1 MSRSEASSL
10 TALVVDDEKLAREG
24 LAMRLEAF
32 GSVDI
37 LKQCENGRSA
47 LRAIAEC
54 EPDVVFLDIQMPGIS
69 GFDLVSQMQGDAM
82 PMVVFVTAFDAFAVD
97 AFQVHAVDYLLK
109 PVEQERL
116 EAAVNRC
123 FERRTGQAAAADK
136 QKLLEMVV
144 SLSGKSE
151 DAIRDVL
158 LTDDIPENQI
168 DRLAIKDGA
177 STSFVPIRDIDWI
190 DAAGDYMCVHVG
202 NRTHI
207 MRTTM
212 KRLESRLDASVF
224 QRVHR
229 STIVNLERVE
239 KVSSHMNGEY
249 YLTLIGGSTLKMSRS
264 YKNKIKHFFP
274 ES

>member
-1 MSRSEASSL
+1 MPQGDTLSL
-10 TALVVDDEKLAREG
+10 TALVVDDEKLARAG
-24 LAMRLEAF
+24 LALRLEALR
-32 GSVDI
+32 SVDI
-37 LKQCENGRSA
+37 LEQCENGRAA
-47 LRAIAEC
+47 LRAIAAY

-69 GFDLVSQMQGDAM
+69 GFDLISQIQGDAM
-82 PMVVFVTAFDAFAVD
+82 PMLVFVTAFDAFAID
-97 AFQVHAVDYLLK
+97 AFQFHAVDYLLK
-109 PVEQERL
+109 PVEQDRL
-116 EAAVNRC
+116 QAAVDRC
-123 FERRTGQAAAADK
+123 LERKAGRTASADK
-136 QKLLEMVV
+136 HRLLEMVV

-151 DAIRDVL
+151 DAIKDVL
-158 LTDDIPENQI
+158 LTGHIQEHQI
-168 DRLAIKDGA
+168 DRLAIKDGS
-177 STSFVPIRDIDWI
+177 STSFVSIRDIDWI

-202 NRTHI
+202 NQTHI

-212 KRLESRLDASVF
+212 KELESRLDASVF

>member
-1 MSRSEASSL
+1 MPQGDTLSL

-24 LAMRLEAF
+24 LALRLEALR
-32 GSVDI
+32 SVDI
-37 LKQCENGRSA
+37 LEQCENGRAA
-47 LRAIAEC
+47 LRAITAY

-69 GFDLVSQMQGDAM
+69 GFDLISQIQGDAM
-82 PMVVFVTAFDAFAVD
+82 PMVVFVTAFDAFAID

-109 PVEQERL
+109 PVEQDRL
-116 EAAVNRC
+116 QAAVDRC
-123 FERRTGQAAAADK
+123 LERKVGRTASADK
-136 QKLLEMVV
+136 HRLLEMMV

-151 DAIRDVL
+151 DAIRNL
-158 LTDDIPENQI
+158 LLADHVPENKI
-168 DRLAIKDGA
+168 NRLAIKDGS
-177 STSFVPIRDIDWI
+177 STSFVSIRDIDWI

-202 NRTHI
+202 NQTHI

-212 KRLESRLDASVF
+212 KELESRLDASVF

-229 STIVNLERVE
+229 STIVNLQRVE

>member
-1 MSRSEASSL
+1 MSLSKGFSL

-24 LAMRLEAF
+24 LALRLEAL

-37 LKQCENGRSA
+37 IAQCENGRTA
-47 LRAIAEC
+47 LRAIADY

-69 GFDLVSQMQGDAM
+69 GLDLVSQIQGDAM

-97 AFQVHAVDYLLK
+97 AFQVHAIDYLLK
-109 PVEQERL
+109 PVEQDRL
-116 EAAVNRC
+116 EAAVDRC
-123 FERRTGQAAAADK
+123 RERKAGQATSADK

-158 LTDDIPENQI
+158 LTDDIPESQI
-168 DRLAIKDGA
+168 DRLAIKDGS

-207 MRTTM
+207 MRSTM
-212 KRLESRLDASVF
+212 KELETRLDASVF

-239 KVSSHMNGEY
+239 KVSSHLNGEY

>member
-1 MSRSEASSL
+1 MSRNETSSL

-24 LAMRLEAF
+24 LAMRLEAL

-37 LKQCENGRSA
+37 LEQCENGRAA

-123 FERRTGQAAAADK
+123 VERRAGQAAAADK

-158 LTDDIPENQI
+158 LTDDLPENQI

-212 KRLESRLDASVF
+212 KELESRLDASVF

-239 KVSSHMNGEY
+239 KVSSHINGEY
-249 YLTLIGGSTLKMSRS
+249 HLTLIGGSTLKMSRS
-264 YKNKIKHFFP
+264 YKNKVKHFFP

>member
-1 MSRSEASSL
+1 
-10 TALVVDDEKLAREG
+10 VDDEKLAREG
-24 LAMRLEAF
+24 LAMRLEAL

-37 LKQCENGRSA
+37 LKQCENGRAA

-97 AFQVHAVDYLLK
+97 AFQAHAVDYLLK

-116 EAAVNRC
+116 EVAVNRC

-177 STSFVPIRDIDWI
+177 SISFVPIRDIDWI

-202 NRTHI
+202 PVTHI
-207 MRTTM
+207 MRCTM
-212 KRLESRLDASVF
+212 TELSQRLSAGPFARI
-224 QRVHR
+224 HR
-229 STIVNLERVE
+229 STLVNLDKVTQITPLSKGESLLHLDQDTTL
-239 KVSSHMNGEY
+239 KVSRNY
-249 YLTLIGGSTLKMSRS
+249 RKA
-264 YKNKIKHFFP
+264 IKHLL
-274 ES
+274 S

>member
-1 MSRSEASSL
+1 MPQGKTLPL

-24 LAMRLEAF
+24 LALRLEAL

-37 LKQCENGRSA
+37 LEQCENGRAA
-47 LRAIAEC
+47 LRAITAY

-69 GFDLVSQMQGDAM
+69 GFDLISQIQGDAM
-82 PMVVFVTAFDAFAVD
+82 PMLVFVTAFDAFAID
-97 AFQVHAVDYLLK
+97 AFQFHAVDYLLK
-109 PVEQERL
+109 PVEHDRL
-116 EAAVNRC
+116 QAAVERC
-123 FERRTGQAAAADK
+123 LERKAGRTASADK
-136 QKLLEMVV
+136 HRLLEMVV

-158 LTDDIPENQI
+158 LTDHMQEHRI
-168 DRLAIKDGA
+168 DRLAIKDGS
-177 STSFVPIRDIDWI
+177 STSFVSIRDIDWI

-202 NRTHI
+202 NQTHI

-212 KRLESRLDASVF
+212 KELESKLDASVF

-229 STIVNLERVE
+229 STIVNLGRVE

>member
-1 MSRSEASSL
+1 MSRSESSSL

-24 LAMRLEAF
+24 LAMRLEAL

-37 LKQCENGRSA
+37 LEQCENGRAA
-47 LRAIAEC
+47 LRAIAEY

-69 GFDLVSQMQGDAM
+69 GFDLVSQMQGGAM
-82 PMVVFVTAFDAFAVD
+82 PRVVFVTAFDAFAVD

-212 KRLESRLDASVF
+212 KELESRLAASVF

>member
-1 MSRSEASSL
+1 MPQGDTLSL
-10 TALVVDDEKLAREG
+10 TALVVDDEKLARAG
-24 LAMRLEAF
+24 LALRLEALR
-32 GSVDI
+32 SVDI
-37 LKQCENGRSA
+37 LEQCENGRAA
-47 LRAIAEC
+47 LRAIAAY

-69 GFDLVSQMQGDAM
+69 GFDLISQIQGDAM
-82 PMVVFVTAFDAFAVD
+82 PMVVFVTAFDAFAID
-97 AFQVHAVDYLLK
+97 AFQFHAVDYLLK
-109 PVEQERL
+109 PVEQDRL
-116 EAAVNRC
+116 QAAVDRC
-123 FERRTGQAAAADK
+123 LERKAGRTASADK
-136 QKLLEMVV
+136 HRLLEMVV

-151 DAIRDVL
+151 DAIKDVL
-158 LTDDIPENQI
+158 LTGHIQEHQI
-168 DRLAIKDGA
+168 DRLAIKDGS
-177 STSFVPIRDIDWI
+177 STSFVSIRDIDWI

-202 NRTHI
+202 NQTHI

-212 KRLESRLDASVF
+212 KELESRLDASVF

-229 STIVNLERVE
+229 STIVNLQRVE

>member
-1 MSRSEASSL
+1 MPQSKTFSL

-24 LAMRLEAF
+24 LALRLEAL

-37 LKQCENGRSA
+37 LKQCENGRTA
-47 LRAIAEC
+47 LRAIAEY

-69 GFDLVSQMQGDAM
+69 GFDLVSQIQGDAM
-82 PMVVFVTAFDAFAVD
+82 PMVVFVTAFDAFAVE
-97 AFQVHAVDYLLK
+97 AFQVHAIDYLLK
-109 PVEQERL
+109 PVEQDRL
-116 EAAVNRC
+116 ETAVNKC
-123 FERRTGQAAAADK
+123 LERRAGQAASADK

-158 LTDDIPENQI
+158 LTGNISGNQI
-168 DRLAIKDGA
+168 DRLAIKDGS
-177 STSFVPIRDIDWI
+177 STSFVPMRDIDWI

-202 NRTHI
+202 NRTDI

-212 KRLESRLDASVF
+212 KKLESRLDASVF

-239 KVSSHMNGEY
+239 KISSHTNGEY
-249 YLTLIGGSTLKMSRS
+249 YLTLIGGSILKMSRS

-274 ES
+274 EE

>member
-1 MSRSEASSL
+1 MPQGKTLPL

-24 LAMRLEAF
+24 LALRLEAL

-37 LKQCENGRSA
+37 LEQCENGRAA
-47 LRAIAEC
+47 LRAITAH

-69 GFDLVSQMQGDAM
+69 GFDLISQIQGDAM

-116 EAAVNRC
+116 EAAVKRC
-123 FERRTGQAAAADK
+123 FERRAEQAAAADK

-158 LTDDIPENQI
+158 LTDHMQEHRI
-168 DRLAIKDGA
+168 DRLAIKDGS
-177 STSFVPIRDIDWI
+177 STSFVSIRDIDWI
-190 DAAGDYMCVHVG
+190 DAAGDYMCVHEG
-202 NRTHI
+202 NQTHI

-212 KRLESRLDASVF
+212 KELESKLDASVF

>member
-1 MSRSEASSL
+1 
-10 TALVVDDEKLAREG
+10 
-24 LAMRLEAF
+24 MRLEAL

-37 LKQCENGRSA
+37 LKQCENGRAA

-82 PMVVFVTAFDAFAVD
+82 PMLVFVTAFDAFAID
-97 AFQVHAVDYLLK
+97 AFQFHAVDYLLK
-109 PVEQERL
+109 PVEHDRL
-116 EAAVNRC
+116 QAAVDRC
-123 FERRTGQAAAADK
+123 LERKAGRTASADK
-136 QKLLEMVV
+136 HRLLEMVV

-158 LTDDIPENQI
+158 LTDHMQEHRI
-168 DRLAIKDGA
+168 DRLAIKDGS
-177 STSFVPIRDIDWI
+177 STSFVSIRDIDWI
-190 DAAGDYMCVHVG
+190 DAAGDYMCVHEG
-202 NRTHI
+202 NQTHI

-212 KRLESRLDASVF
+212 KELESRLDASVF

-239 KVSSHMNGEY
+239 KVSSHINGEY

-264 YKNKIKHFFP
+264 YKNKVKHFFP

>member
-1 MSRSEASSL
+1 MLRSESSSL

-24 LAMRLEAF
+24 LAMRLEAL

-37 LKQCENGRSA
+37 LKQCENGRTA
-47 LRAIAEC
+47 LRAIAEY

-69 GFDLVSQMQGDAM
+69 GFDLVSQIQGDAM

-202 NRTHI
+202 NQTHI

-212 KRLESRLDASVF
+212 KELESRLDASVF

>member
-1 MSRSEASSL
+1 MPQGKTLPL

-24 LAMRLEAF
+24 LALRLEAL

-37 LKQCENGRSA
+37 LEQCENGRAA
-47 LRAIAEC
+47 LRAITAY

-69 GFDLVSQMQGDAM
+69 GFDLISQIQGDAM
-82 PMVVFVTAFDAFAVD
+82 PMLVFVTAFDAFAID
-97 AFQVHAVDYLLK
+97 AFQFHAVDYLLK
-109 PVEQERL
+109 PVEHDRL
-116 EAAVNRC
+116 QAAVERC
-123 FERRTGQAAAADK
+123 VERRAGQAAAADK

-158 LTDDIPENQI
+158 LTDDLPENQV
-168 DRLAIKDGA
+168 DRLAIKDGT
-177 STSFVPIRDIDWI
+177 STSFVSIRDIDWI

-202 NRTHI
+202 NQTHI

-212 KRLESRLDASVF
+212 KELESKLDASVF